1 MGLFVLQET
10 AAGFALFKAKD
21 KKVLKKDDFSA
32 EVETAEGI
40 NGLLKLKHFEKF
52 DSAATAL
59 EEVAALVEGKVSP
72 MLAKLLDSL
81 KDEKKASLAVAD
93 PKLGQA
99 INKLPGLTLTPIS
112 DSSTNDIYR
121 AIRDHLPSLI
131 PGLLPETISTMS
143 LGLSHSLSRHK
154 LKFSPDK
161 VDTMIVQ
168 AISLLDDLD
177 KELNTYA
184 MRVKEWYG
192 WHFPEMGRIVNDNLA
207 YARVILKVG
216 MRSNT
221 SNTDLSDILPEEIE
235 TAIKAAAE
243 VSMGTEITEEDLD
256 NIQLL
261 AEQVVGFTEYRQQL
275 SSYLTTRMQAIA
287 PNLTEL
293 VGDLVGARLI
303 AHAGSLM
310 SLAKSPA
317 STIQILGAEKALFRA
332 LKTKHDTPKYGL
344 IYHASLVGQATG
356 KNKGK
361 IARMLAAKAAIGLRV
376 DALSSWSAE
385 GEGAGDDV
393 DEEERSAHGVMSRS
407 KIENQLRKLEG
418 KPLLPR
424 GVAVGPNGK
433 AAAPGKWEI
442 KEARKY
448 NADADGLAGDEPA
461 AVAPITP
468 KSEKKSKKEKKEKK
482 EKVEVEAPPKKLIEE
497 VQTEDEQDS
506 DAEDSDEEMA
516 DVDAGL
522 GLVAPSS
529 NGTKAKIV
537 GDETNGANDS
547 ETSDDDRGKSKQW
560 TSSILGNTKAAKKA
574 RKVERHQRKLAK
586 ATGKKVKEAAKPK
599 PMTLEIDPDVALAA
613 AAGISLEKY
622 KRKAARGAIEIGSDG
637 QPIVHSKKDLK
648 KQKKLEAKL
657 ASATPD
663 TSSKK
668 RKLDDEAVE
677 KSEKKKK
684 KKHRRDDRDRP
695 RRGGGGGGGGF
706 RWKEKRR
713 DNDER
718 DGGEKRLERG
728 YRKLSRS
735 PRRERERERER
746 ASDKKGGASVEDKFG
761 VAEKFGTST
770 SSSKKPTEDGDG
782 DKPPERA
789 PAAPAV
795 NNGEPMIIVHVNDR
809 LGTKAAIPCLA
820 SDPIKLF
827 KAQVAARIGR
837 QPHEILLKRQGER
850 PFKDQLTLEDYG
862 VSNGVQIDLEIDTG
876 E

>member
-1 MGLFVLQET
+1 MDGSAITHFECHTDFGLRR
-10 AAGFALFKAKD
+10 
-21 KKVLKKDDFSA
+21 
-32 EVETAEGI
+32 
-40 NGLLKLKHFEKF
+40 LKLKHFEKF

-93 PKLGQA
+93 PKLGAA
-99 INKLPGLTLTPIS
+99 INKLPGLTLQPIS
-112 DSSTNDIYR
+112 DSSVNDIYR

-256 NIQLL
+256 NIKLL

-310 SLAKSPA
+310 NLAKSPA
-317 STIQILGAEKALFRA
+317 STVQILGAEKALFRA

-385 GEGAGDDV
+385 GEGKGDDV
-393 DEEERSAHGVMSRS
+393 DEEERSALGVKSRAH
-407 KIENQLRKLEG
+407 IENQLRKLEG

-433 AAAPGKWEI
+433 VATPGKWEI

-461 AVAPITP
+461 AITP
-468 KSEKKSKKEKKEKK
+468 KSEKKVKKEKNV
-482 EKVEVEAPPKKLIEE
+482 KVEQAPPKKLIEE
-497 VQTEDEQDS
+497 VSGDSESDDANEDED
-506 DAEDSDEEMA
+506 EDEEMA

-522 GLVAPSS
+522 GLAAPSS
-529 NGTKAKIV
+529 NGAKAKIV
-537 GDETNGANDS
+537 GDRANGA
-547 ETSDDDRGKSKQW
+547 EDDDSDVSADTPDSATSPQW
-560 TSSILGNTKAAKKA
+560 HSSIVGNTKEAKKARKKEHHERNLAMAEEKAEKKEEKKTKEVRRAEREERRQKKAAKKA
-574 RKVERHQRKLAK
+574 E
-586 ATGKKVKEAAKPK
+586 ATTSTAEVV
-599 PMTLEIDPDVALAA
+599 DPDIALAA

-622 KRKAARGAIEIGSDG
+622 KRKAARGAIEIGPDG
-637 QPIVHSKKDLK
+637 KPIVHSKKELK
-648 KQKKLEAKL
+648 KQRKLEAK
-657 ASATPD
+657 ASGTPEV
-663 TSSKK
+663 SKK
-668 RKLDDEAVE
+668 RKLENDAVE

-684 KKHRRDDRDRP
+684 KKH
-695 RRGGGGGGGGF
+695 
-706 RWKEKRR
+706 
-713 DNDER
+713 
-718 DGGEKRLERG
+718 
-728 YRKLSRS
+728 
-735 PRRERERERER
+735 
-746 ASDKKGGASVEDKFG
+746 
-761 VAEKFGTST
+761 
-770 SSSKKPTEDGDG
+770 SS
-782 DKPPERA
+782 
-789 PAAPAV
+789 
-795 NNGEPMIIVHVNDR
+795 
-809 LGTKAAIPCLA
+809 
-820 SDPIKLF
+820 
-827 KAQVAARIGR
+827 
-837 QPHEILLKRQGER
+837 
-850 PFKDQLTLEDYG
+850 
-862 VSNGVQIDLEIDTG
+862 
-876 E
+876 